1 MKIVINS
8 SFGGFSVSE
17 SARQFLRLE
26 SVYSEIERTD
36 PLLVG
41 LVEADARRAS
51 GLCARLKVVEIP
63 DTATDWELDNYDG
76 LESII
81 YVVDGKIH
89 HLS

>member
-1 MKIVINS
+1 MKIVINDC
-8 SFGGFSVSE
+8 FGGFSLSE
-17 SARQFLRLE
+17 SARQFLRLK

-36 PLLVG
+36 PLLIG

-51 GLCARLKVVEIP
+51 GLCARLRVVEIP
-63 DTATDWELDNYDG
+63 DTITDWEITEYDG

-89 HLS
+89 HID